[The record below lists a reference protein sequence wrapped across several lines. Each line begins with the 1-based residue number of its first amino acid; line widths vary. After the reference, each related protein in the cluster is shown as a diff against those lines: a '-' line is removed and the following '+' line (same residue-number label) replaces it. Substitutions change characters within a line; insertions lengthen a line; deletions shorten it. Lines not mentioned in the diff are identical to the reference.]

1 MPTIDYYSQI
11 ETALANILKTLT
23 VYLPNDFQI
32 MNGDESGL
40 AKGADYFIRL
50 HPDVF
55 SDTSVASQQA
65 YVDWSVELK
74 GYVRFKELQA
84 SWNGFRAFR
93 SEIFWTVLQ
102 YPTLNNVPGVSSV
115 RIGAA
120 DSPVYIVDN
129 PEVANPTPLFI
140 SQTFIVTVHQKI
152 AITGGEYA

>member
-1 MPTIDYYSQI
+1 MPTIDYYTDV

-23 VYLPNDFQI
+23 VYLPNDWQI

-40 AKGADYFIRL
+40 VKGADYFIRL

-74 GYVRFKELQA
+74 NYVRFKELQT
-84 SWNGFRAFR
+84 SWDRFRAFR
-93 SEIFWTVLQ
+93 SEIFWKVLQ
-102 YPTLNNVPGVSSV
+102 YPTLNNVAGVSSV

-120 DSPVYIVDN
+120 DSPVYIVDD

-140 SQTFIVTVHQKI
+140 SQTFIVTVHQRI